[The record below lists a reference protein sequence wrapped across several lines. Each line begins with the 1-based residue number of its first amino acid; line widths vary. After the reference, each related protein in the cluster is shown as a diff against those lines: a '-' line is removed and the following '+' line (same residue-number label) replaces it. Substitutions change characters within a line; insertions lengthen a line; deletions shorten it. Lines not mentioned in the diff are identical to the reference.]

1 MTSISRA
8 SSLLSFIALLG
19 VSAAFA
25 AEVAGPIDPER
36 ISQTVKVLA
45 SDEFEGRAPGT
56 PGEAKTI
63 EWLAKRFGE
72 LGLEPGGERGSW
84 TQSVPLVRTQIDA
97 PAALSFSIQGKQRPL
112 TQSSD
117 VYVSTVRKVDRV
129 SIAEAPVVFVGY
141 GVTAPERQW
150 DDYKKVDLRGKVAV
164 YLINDPDFYA
174 KAGEAVAGRFGERRM
189 TYYGRW
195 TYKFEEA
202 ARRGAV
208 AALIVH
214 DTDGAGYGWSTV
226 IAPAGE
232 NYDIVREDPNERLVL
247 QGWLASAAASEI
259 FKSAGLDLAALS
271 AQARRADFTPV
282 ELKNVRFDANAPV
295 TATLAESRN
304 FLAKIPGSKRPDETI
319 MFAAHWDAYGVGPP
333 DAQGRR
339 IRPGAN
345 DDALGLAGVL
355 ELARV
360 FKSGPRPER
369 TMVFAAWTAEER
381 GLLGSQFYAEKPLY
395 PLEKTV
401 ANLTLDILQTAGLA
415 KDVLLVG
422 AGQSELEDDLA
433 RAAAAQDRVVT
444 PESLPER
451 GLFYRAD
458 HFSLARQGVPVLLLM
473 AISGAAD
480 MREGGREAG
489 NRWLEGYM
497 RCYHQPCDAWDA
509 SLDFR
514 GAAQDVELFHTIG
527 KSLANSTRWP
537 QWRAESE
544 FHGVRAKSNAARR

>member
-1 MTSISRA
+1 MSRLCTI
-8 SSLLSFIALLG
+8 LL
-19 VSAAFA
+19 AATI
-25 AEVAGPIDPER
+25 AGPAIAADSGVIDPQR
-36 ISQTVKVLA
+36 LSDAVRVLA

-56 PGEAKTI
+56 PGETKTV
-63 EWLAKRFGE
+63 EWLATRFRE

-84 TQSVPLVRTQIDA
+84 TQVVPLVRTQIGS
-97 PAALSFSIQGKQRPL
+97 PAALSVAIQGKERVF
-112 TQSSD
+112 TQAD
-117 VYVSTVRKVDRV
+117 DIYVSTVRKVERV
-129 SIAEAPVVFVGY
+129 SIENAPMVFVGY

-150 DDYKKVDLRGKVAV
+150 DDYKQVDLRGKVAV

-174 KAGEAVAGRFGERRM
+174 QAGEAVAGKFGNRRM

-202 ARRGAV
+202 ARRGAI

-214 DTDGAGYGWSTV
+214 DTDGVGYGWPTV

-232 NYDIVREDPNERLVL
+232 NYDIVRENPEERLL
-247 QGWLASAAASEI
+247 MQGWLASAAANEV
-259 FKSAGLDLAALS
+259 FRSAGLDLATLS
-271 AQARRADFTPV
+271 EQARRADFRPV
-282 ELKNVRFDANAPV
+282 ELKSARFTANLPV

-304 FLAKIPGSKRPDETI
+304 VLAKIPGTKRPDETI
-319 MFAAHWDAYGVGPP
+319 MFAAHWDAYGIGPA
-333 DAQGRR
+333 DAQGRK

-345 DDALGLAGVL
+345 DDALGVAGVL

-360 FKSGPRPER
+360 FKAGPRPER
-369 TMVFAAWTAEER
+369 TLVFAAWTAEER
-381 GLLGSQFYAEKPLY
+381 GLLGSLAYAAKPLY

-415 KDVLLVG
+415 KDVVLVG

-433 RAAAAQDRVVT
+433 RAAARQDRIVT

-458 HFSLARQGVPVLLLM
+458 HFSLARNGVPVLLLM
-473 AISGAAD
+473 AISGPAD

-489 NRWLEGYM
+489 NRWLEGFM
-497 RCYHQPCDAWDA
+497 RCYHQACDTWDA

-514 GAAQDVELFHTIG
+514 GAAQDIELFHTIG
-527 KSLANSTRWP
+527 TELANSTRWP
-537 QWRAESE
+537 RWRKESE
-544 FHGVRAKSNAARR
+544 FNAVREASRSQRR